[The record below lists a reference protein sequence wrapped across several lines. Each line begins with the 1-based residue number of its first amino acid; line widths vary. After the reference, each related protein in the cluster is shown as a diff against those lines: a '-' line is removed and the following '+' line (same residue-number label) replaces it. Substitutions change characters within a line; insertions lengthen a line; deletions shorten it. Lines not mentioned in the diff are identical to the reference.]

1 MDATGNGWVSDAIRC
16 FEYCLSKDTQVLS
29 NSWGGVDY
37 SKSLQVS
44 HQHTFAK
51 HRAPWFTRRQSW
63 LPHSGVAL
71 LMAYR
76 SEFKRGEQPVCINH
90 FCPVGASPAVILFQ

>member
-44 HQHTFAK
+44 HQHTVQNMDMTLGVE
-51 HRAPWFTRRQSW
+51 HR
-63 LPHSGVAL
+63 LPLPDISA
-71 LMAYR
+71 
-76 SEFKRGEQPVCINH
+76 
-90 FCPVGASPAVILFQ
+90 ILGGHC

>member
-37 SKSLQVS
+37 SKSLQVQS
-44 HQHTFAK
+44 SNHCTQH
-51 HRAPWFTRRQSW
+51 
-63 LPHSGVAL
+63 
-71 LMAYR
+71 R
-76 SEFKRGEQPVCINH
+76 SSV
-90 FCPVGASPAVILFQ
+90 VMYVSVVLAT